1 MQDPN
6 QAGRPSFGADLKDQ
20 IPLINQYLV
29 NGIAFTN
36 EFRDFCKERANIERD
51 YAHRID
57 TLVKKYQLKKD
68 KKQAA
73 TQSALGGT
81 PTSPLDWDQDAS
93 NEAATA
99 SRAWAAILGET
110 ESMAKDRQMYSEALL
125 TAVVEPLKNLATKKD
140 EARKKHIQFAQR
152 LISERDKSSQ
162 ERDKAK
168 AKYDTSC
175 EEVEAA
181 KQKQER
187 AYDEKNQEKLKRSY
201 YQDIL
206 DMNNNKN
213 SYILALCVLNAHR
226 RKYYEQ
232 DLPEL
237 SDNMQALEESRVEA
251 MKAIWE
257 SYIRLEQK
265 LTQDSNQKLDTM
277 LQAVQ
282 GVDASNDSA
291 VFIRSHKTSWTTP
304 ADLPFESSHVF
315 NDTGELVNDSDAQVF
330 MSNKLMKLRRKLA
343 QVMVDITSREKDL
356 EGLRN
361 LKEAYTVNRSLGDP
375 DEVHENIMEISRAIT
390 VAYTMKTLYE
400 AEISTIVGT
409 MGDGGV
415 QQQPHDFKA
424 ASFTIPTTCDYCQ
437 STIWGLAKQGFTCRD
452 CGYNCHSKCEMK
464 VPPNCTN
471 VKGGAK
477 AQRQSI
483 IIPSSASVSSSTNSA
498 TTSLPPEYAPAAT
511 PISEINTQVTPSP
524 TTTSFRRDAGSNL
537 SLDHSQAQVIY
548 DYDAASPAEMSV
560 RAGEIVTV
568 LEGDDGSGWVRCSL
582 DNRSGLVPA
591 TYIEIEQFYEASSES
606 GPEQRVRALYDY
618 DAQSDLEL
626 TIREGDIIVLT
637 STNCS
642 EGWWEGTLHGRTAQ
656 FPASYVELI

>member
-1 MQDPN
+1 MQDQH
-6 QAGRPSFGADLKDQ
+6 QAPLPSFGADLKDQ
-20 IPLINQYLV
+20 IPLINQHLL
-29 NGIAFTN
+29 NGISFVN

-57 TLVKKYQLKKD
+57 ALVKKYQLKKE
-68 KKQAA
+68 KKHAA

-81 PTSPLDWDQDAS
+81 PTSPLDWDQDAG
-93 NEAATA
+93 ADGVTA
-99 SRAWAAILGET
+99 SRAWAAILNET
-110 ESMAKDRQMYSEALL
+110 ESMAKDRHVYSESLL
-125 TAVVEPLKNLATKKD
+125 ATVVEPLKNLAAKKD
-140 EARKKHIQFAQR
+140 EARKKHVQFAQK
-152 LISERDKSSQ
+152 LLTERDKSAQ

-175 EEVEAA
+175 EEVDAA

-187 AYDEKNQEKLKRSY
+187 AYDEKNQERLKRSY

-213 SYILALCVLNAHR
+213 SYILSLAVLNAHR
-226 RKYYEQ
+226 KKYYEQ

-251 MKAIWE
+251 MKVIWE
-257 SYIRLEQK
+257 SYIGLEQK
-265 LTQDSNQKLDTM
+265 LTQDANQKLDAMFQT
-277 LQAVQ
+277 VQ
-282 GVDASNDSA
+282 TVDASADSA
-291 VFIRSHKTSWTTP
+291 AFIRTHKSTWAIPS
-304 ADLPFESSHVF
+304 DLPFESSAVF
-315 NDTGELVNDSDAQVF
+315 NDTGELVNDNDAQVF
-330 MSNKLMKLRRKLA
+330 MSNKLMKLRRKLG
-343 QVMVDITSREKDL
+343 QVTVDITSREKDL
-356 EGLRN
+356 EGLQN
-361 LKEAYTVNRSLGDP
+361 LKDAYTTNRNLGDP
-375 DEVHENIMEISRAIT
+375 DEVHENILEFSRTIT
-390 VAYTMKTLYE
+390 LAKTMKTLYE
-400 AEISTIVGT
+400 AEINAIVST

-483 IIPSSASVSSSTNSA
+483 IIPSSASIASSTNST

-511 PISEINTQVTPSP
+511 PISEINTHSTPSP
-524 TTTSFRRDAGSNL
+524 ITPSFKRDAGSTQ
-537 SLDHSQAQVIY
+537 SLDRSQAHIIY

-560 RAGEIVTV
+560 RAGDIITII
-568 LEGDDGSGWVRCSL
+568 EGDDGSGWVQCSL
-582 DNRSGLVPA
+582 NNRTGLVPA
-591 TYIEIEQFYEASSES
+591 SYMEIEQFYEASSEAA
-606 GPEQRVRALYDY
+606 PEQKVRALYDY

-626 TIREGDIIVLT
+626 TIREGDVIVLT

-642 EGWWEGTLHGRTAQ
+642 EGWWEGTLRGRTAQ

>member
-1 MQDPN
+1 MQDQN
-6 QAGRPSFGADLKDQ
+6 QGSHPSFGADLKDQ
-20 IPLINQYLV
+20 IPLINQLIL
-29 NGIAFTN
+29 NGISFTN
-36 EFRDFCKERANIERD
+36 EFRDFCKERATIERD

-57 TLVKKYQLKKD
+57 TLVKKYQLKKE

-81 PTSPLDWDQDAS
+81 PTSPLDWDHDAGT
-93 NEAATA
+93 EGATA
-99 SRAWAAILGET
+99 WRAWAAILNET
-110 ESMAKDRQMYSEALL
+110 ESMARDRHVYSESLL
-125 TAVVEPLKNLATKKD
+125 ATVVEPLKNMAAKKE
-140 EARKKHIQFAQR
+140 EARKKHVQFAQK
-152 LISERDKSSQ
+152 LMTERDKSSQ

-175 EEVEAA
+175 EEVDSA

-187 AYDEKNQEKLKRSY
+187 AYDERNQEKLKRSY

-213 SYILALCVLNAHR
+213 
-226 RKYYEQ
+226 
-232 DLPEL
+232 
-237 SDNMQALEESRVEA
+237 MQALEESRVEA
-251 MKAIWE
+251 LKAIWE
-257 SYIRLEQK
+257 SYIGLEKK
-265 LTQDSNQKLDTM
+265 LTQDANQKLDAM
-277 LQAVQ
+277 LQNVQ
-282 GVDASNDSA
+282 SVDASADSA
-291 VFIRSHKTSWTTP
+291 AFIRSQKSAWTTP
-304 ADLPFESSHVF
+304 ADLPFESSQVF
-315 NDTGELVNDSDAQVF
+315 NDTGELVNDNDAQVF

-343 QVMVDITSREKDL
+343 QAMVDIKSREKDL
-356 EGLRN
+356 EGLQN
-361 LKEAYTVNRSLGDP
+361 LKDAYTTNRNLGDP
-375 DEVHENIMEISRAIT
+375 DEVHENILEISRSIT
-390 VAYTMKTLYE
+390 VTQTMRALYE
-400 AEISTIVGT
+400 AEINAIVST

-464 VPPNCTN
+464 VPPNCSN

-483 IIPSSASVSSSTNSA
+483 IIPSSASIASSTMSTTT
-498 TTSLPPEYAPAAT
+498 TTSLPPEYAPVAT
-511 PISEINTQVTPSP
+511 PISEINTHSGTPSPVTPS
-524 TTTSFRRDAGSNL
+524 FKRDTGSTQ
-537 SLDHSQAQVIY
+537 SLDRAQAQVIY

-560 RAGEIVTV
+560 RAGDILTI

-582 DNRSGLVPA
+582 DKRSGLVPA
-591 TYIEIEQFYEASSES
+591 TYIEIEQFYEAYSES
-606 GPEQRVRALYDY
+606 APEQKVRALYDY

-626 TIREGDIIVLT
+626 TIREGDVIVLT

-656 FPASYVELI
+656 FPASYVESI